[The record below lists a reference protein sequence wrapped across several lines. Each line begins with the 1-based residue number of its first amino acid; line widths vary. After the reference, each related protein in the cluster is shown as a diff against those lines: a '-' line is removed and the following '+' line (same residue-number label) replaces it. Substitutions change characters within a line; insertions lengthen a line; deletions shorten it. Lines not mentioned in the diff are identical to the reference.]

1 MTTQQPKS
9 VPLSPKLVQAVK
21 SVLADTHT
29 PTASLTAY
37 VYHTLYGAVATVQG
51 IIQTQ
56 AILSR
61 IYGADYKD
69 CQLYIQ
75 PFLAHVNEQLQ
86 FVSQKLTKLADSLSK
101 GRIDCQTLPLLLAL
115 RDIDGALSV
124 YDAAQPNL
132 VVKDRVLLMPIIMAQ
147 DRVLLMLIIMARLES
162 IHKELKFFITDMD
175 TALFGV
181 CDHAFSELLKRP
193 VYQGVSTTLTEL
205 LQTLSGVS
213 AESRQQFMEQL
224 AWEIL
229 EASPDHK

>member
-132 VVKDRVLLMPIIMAQ
+132 VVEDRVLLMS
-147 DRVLLMLIIMARLES
+147 IIMARLES

>member
-115 RDIDGALSV
+115 RDIDGALLV

-132 VVKDRVLLMPIIMAQ
+132 VVEDRVLLMS
-147 DRVLLMLIIMARLES
+147 IIMARLES

>member
-101 GRIDCQTLPLLLAL
+101 GRIDCQTIPLLLAL

-132 VVKDRVLLMPIIMAQ
+132 VVEDRVLLMS
-147 DRVLLMLIIMARLES
+147 IIMARLES

>member
-9 VPLSPKLVQAVK
+9 VPLSPELAQAVK

-132 VVKDRVLLMPIIMAQ
+132 VVEDRVLLMS
-147 DRVLLMLIIMARLES
+147 IIMARLES